1 MTHDNKQFMDMA
13 YEIETLKEEVANE
26 RLLRNAAYTERNAL
40 VSALAHLFPA
50 GTKKDNNEHWDD
62 DWRNVVYIDTPAGQL
77 SWHYHDSD
85 AKLFA
90 DLPRYWSE
98 YDGHST
104 PEKYKRLAKLAVI
117 PLLVAVTKGGTGGK

>member
-1 MTHDNKQFMDMA
+1 MTHDNKQFMDMSF
-13 YEIETLKEEVANE
+13 EIETLKEEVANE
-26 RLLRNAAYTERNAL
+26 RLLRNGAYTERNAL

-50 GTKKDNNEHWDD
+50 GTKKDDQKDWDD